1 MFLII
6 SQNNGIE
13 VTNMKNKNF
22 ENRTAIFPQL
32 KNKDGK
38 LSRDERK
45 ILRFFASIL
54 IDILGDDI
62 LEKYNQKHGKLEDD
76 N

>member
-1 MFLII
+1 
-6 SQNNGIE
+6 
-13 VTNMKNKNF
+13 MKNKNF

-45 ILRFFASIL
+45 ILRSFAEFIADL
-54 IDILGDDI
+54 IIKDMENRNINDG
-62 LEKYNQKHGKLEDD
+62 NLEDD
-76 N
+76 K

>member
-1 MFLII
+1 
-6 SQNNGIE
+6 
-13 VTNMKNKNF
+13 MKNKNF

-54 IDILGDDI
+54 IDILDDDI

>member
-1 MFLII
+1 
-6 SQNNGIE
+6 
-13 VTNMKNKNF
+13 MKNKNF

-45 ILRFFASIL
+45 TLRSFAEFIADL
-54 IDILGDDI
+54 IIKDMENRNINDG
-62 LEKYNQKHGKLEDD
+62 NLEDD
-76 N
+76 K